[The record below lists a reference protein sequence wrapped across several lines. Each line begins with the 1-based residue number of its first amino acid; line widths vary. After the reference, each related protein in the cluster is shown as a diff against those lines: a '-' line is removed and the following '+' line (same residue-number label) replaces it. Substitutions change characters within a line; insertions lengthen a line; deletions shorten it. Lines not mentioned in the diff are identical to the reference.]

1 MYNLIA
7 CPQCK
12 HSEEIE
18 LIDMIG
24 FKSIYICHNE
34 NSSEYGILHAE
45 FFECRLSEHEKKR
58 CDHEGSD

>member
-7 CPQCK
+7 CPDCV

-18 LIDMIG
+18 LIDMVS
-24 FKSIYICHNE
+24 FRRIYICNRAD
-34 NSSEYGILHAE
+34 SAEYGIVHAE